1 MNRATW
7 AWCLYDW
14 ANSALPTV
22 VTTFV
27 FAAYFAKAVVGDETE
42 GTFLWGQATA
52 AAGLLVA
59 VTGPVLG
66 AVADRAGRRKP
77 WIGGFTLVAVLA
89 CAGLWFVAPD
99 RGYIALALGLVI
111 VTTAAFEFASV
122 FYNAMLPDL
131 VAANRL
137 GRVSGWGW
145 GIGFLGGLSAL
156 ALVLVV
162 FVNPAAA
169 PFGLDKGA
177 AEHIRA
183 AMVAAALWFAV
194 FALPL
199 FLFTGEASG
208 PRQPLAAAARA
219 GLGDLW
225 RTLRTVRRQ
234 PQLLR
239 FLLARMAY
247 ADGLATLFAL
257 GGIYAAGTFAMD
269 FDEIILFAIALNVT
283 AGLGAIAFAWLDD

>member
-1 MNRATW
+1 
-7 AWCLYDW
+7 
-14 ANSALPTV
+14 
-22 VTTFV
+22 
-27 FAAYFAKAVVGDETE
+27 
-42 GTFLWGQATA
+42 
-52 AAGLLVA
+52 
-59 VTGPVLG
+59 
-66 AVADRAGRRKP
+66 
-77 WIGGFTLVAVLA
+77 
-89 CAGLWFVAPD
+89 
-99 RGYIALALGLVI
+99 
-111 VTTAAFEFASV
+111 
-122 FYNAMLPDL
+122 
-131 VAANRL
+131 
-137 GRVSGWGW
+137 
-145 GIGFLGGLSAL
+145 
-156 ALVLVV
+156 
-162 FVNPAAA
+162 
-169 PFGLDKGA
+169 
-177 AEHIRA
+177 
-183 AMVAAALWFAV
+183 MVAAALWFAV

-283 AGLGAIAFAWLDD
+283 AGLGAIAFAWLDDGIGARATIMIALVGLLVAGAAVLSVESKTWFWAAALVLGVFIGPVQAASRTFMARLAPAEQRSQMFGLFALSGKATTFVGPALVGWLTLASGSQRWGMAVILALWALGLVLIAGVRSPPAD